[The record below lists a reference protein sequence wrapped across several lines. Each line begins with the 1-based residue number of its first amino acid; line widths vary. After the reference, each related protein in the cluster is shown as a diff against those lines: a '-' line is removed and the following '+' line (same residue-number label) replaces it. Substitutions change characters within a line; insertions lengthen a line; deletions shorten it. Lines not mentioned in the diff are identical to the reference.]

1 MPPRLRN
8 AQKRPLSADD
18 IDVDNDSN
26 ASDGSSSEWQPSPS
40 PPRVE
45 MTGTTSSASEE
56 SGQICVIAPPPGE
69 TQFRSWEEF
78 EIYLAKYQA
87 QLFQIFRVRTNT
99 SVAVRN
105 GRIDA
110 QGSSA
115 SKHSAEW
122 ENYAKTY
129 VCTHY
134 GDSGLGMLCPAM
146 AYLKYVAR
154 RFKNGEYN
162 ISSSYLPPEEQQ
174 SELTL
179 PPTQLERDQPHGA
192 GADVVSE
199 NAPVDSNSLSVGTG
213 SQSVEPVSQSGE
225 SGTQSGESGTQ
236 SGESGT
242 QSGESGTQSGFEP
255 QIALATLPQANDVF
269 EVASPPRSR
278 GRPKQA
284 ARSKKEARRKNVQT
298 VQDDSNL
305 YAANLSLANVQD
317 AVEGEPTYKE
327 SAAILS
333 RFKLFEFSKKPR
345 APVAHNK
352 LSLPPAKNIT
362 PNLAEQDIA
371 VELIGIG
378 TYATETLGVM
388 KKWHRAM
395 KSIQYVEKAISWI
408 ETIDFTLPM
417 PQAFRAESDPD
428 MIPKLK
434 AIPLLSVQAEALEL
448 VGKSTL
454 GDGTVNTLMLK
465 LFAERVDTIGIDTS
479 IAGNVMNGF
488 LPVDTMKSVLLGATG
503 EKILIPVICGKNHW
517 CSIMIDLTCK
527 DVLIYDPMNSS
538 YGSKVRPLAD
548 KLVTMLP
555 DFAPRK
561 YRVRLYLSEL
571 GVQVDSYNCGMY
583 MLLAFEVFAGANT
596 LSLLSRKELQYL
608 RYRYLGMCI

>member
-69 TQFRSWEEF
+69 TQFRSWEEL

-87 QLFQIFRVRTNT
+87 QSFQIFRVRTNT

-134 GDSGLGMLCPAM
+134 GDSGLGMLCP
-146 AYLKYVAR
+146 
-154 RFKNGEYN
+154 
-162 ISSSYLPPEEQQ
+162 
-174 SELTL
+174 
-179 PPTQLERDQPHGA
+179 
-192 GADVVSE
+192 
-199 NAPVDSNSLSVGTG
+199 
-213 SQSVEPVSQSGE
+213 
-225 SGTQSGESGTQ
+225 
-236 SGESGT
+236 
-242 QSGESGTQSGFEP
+242 
-255 QIALATLPQANDVF
+255 
-269 EVASPPRSR
+269 
-278 GRPKQA
+278 
-284 ARSKKEARRKNVQT
+284 
-298 VQDDSNL
+298 
-305 YAANLSLANVQD
+305 
-317 AVEGEPTYKE
+317 EGEPTYKE

-362 PNLAEQDIA
+362 PVRSITRIFPKDLIERCNAKVSTLQKKHRDSSDQNLAEQDIA

-395 KSIQYVEKAISWI
+395 KSIQYVDKVISWI

-434 AIPLLSVQAEALEL
+434 TIPLLSVQAEALEL
-448 VGKSTL
+448 VGKSPL

-527 DVLIYDPMNSS
+527 DVLIYDPTNSS

-608 RYRYLGMCI
+608 RYRYLCMCI

>member
-87 QLFQIFRVRTNT
+87 QSFQIFRVRTNT
-99 SVAVRN
+99 SIAVRN

-115 SKHSAEW
+115 SKLSAEW

-134 GDSGLGMLCPAM
+134 GKYQSQATSKRPRQETRASGCSAQINLCVQEINKNTHTFALM
-146 AYLKYVAR
+146 ITKCRLEHNHTLNEYAFKSHSSKRVSLDDTALKTV
-154 RFKNGEYN
+154 
-162 ISSSYLPPEEQQ
+162 EE
-174 SELTL
+174 L
-179 PPTQLERDQPHGA
+179 RKA
-192 GADVVSE
+192 GAKKTSILKFIKD
-199 NAPVDSNSLSVGTG
+199 NSNSNPT
-213 SQSVEPVSQSGE
+213 
-225 SGTQSGESGTQ
+225 
-236 SGESGT
+236 
-242 QSGESGTQSGFEP
+242 P
-255 QIALATLPQANDVF
+255 QDV
-269 EVASPPRSR
+269 R
-278 GRPKQA
+278 
-284 ARSKKEARRKNVQT
+284 
-298 VQDDSNL
+298 NL
-305 YAANLSLANVQD
+305 V
-317 AVEGEPTYKE
+317 
-327 SAAILS
+327 
-333 RFKLFEFSKKPR
+333 R
-345 APVAHNK
+345 
-352 LSLPPAKNIT
+352 
-362 PNLAEQDIA
+362 
-371 VELIGIG
+371 
-378 TYATETLGVM
+378 
-388 KKWHRAM
+388 
-395 KSIQYVEKAISWI
+395 
-408 ETIDFTLPM
+408 
-417 PQAFRAESDPD
+417 
-428 MIPKLK
+428 KLK
-434 AIPLLSVQAEALEL
+434 ASENGSGPSSSAKRL
-448 VGKSTL
+448 K
-454 GDGTVNTLMLK
+454 K

-561 YRVRLYLSEL
+561 YRVRLYFSEL

-608 RYRYLGMCI
+608 RYRYLCMCI

>member
-1 MPPRLRN
+1 MAVDECIASIMYYQSLQERRFMDDVYKKVNIQHFGYDREMTLVANLVSEHACELIHDQYVYALGRASYTFSERSPGVFFV
-8 AQKRPLSADD
+8 KSTCADD
-18 IDVDNDSN
+18 DALDEVNTEYTVTKLNWTCSCLFMSTCLLPCRHVFFLRRALEKETVIPTQLLNRRWLLSSVRSSIEFENANDTSTTMESFAIRRVLAADERPWDSN
-26 ASDGSSSEWQPSPS
+26 RKYREALPIA
-40 PPRVE
+40 
-45 MTGTTSSASEE
+45 TT
-56 SGQICVIAPPPGE
+56 IC
-69 TQFRSWEEF
+69 
-78 EIYLAKYQA
+78 
-87 QLFQIFRVRTNT
+87 
-99 SVAVRN
+99 
-105 GRIDA
+105 
-110 QGSSA
+110 
-115 SKHSAEW
+115 
-122 ENYAKTY
+122 
-129 VCTHY
+129 
-134 GDSGLGMLCPAM
+134 DSMAGLGMVQYREAM

-213 SQSVEPVSQSGE
+213 SQSVEPVSQSGESGTQSGE

-352 LSLPPAKNIT
+352 LSLSPAKNIT
-362 PNLAEQDIA
+362 PVRSITQIFPKDLIERCNAKVSTLQKKHRDSSDQNLAEQDIA

-434 AIPLLSVQAEALEL
+434 AIPLLSVQ
-448 VGKSTL
+448 
-454 GDGTVNTLMLK
+454 
-465 LFAERVDTIGIDTS
+465 
-479 IAGNVMNGF
+479 
-488 LPVDTMKSVLLGATG
+488 
-503 EKILIPVICGKNHW
+503 
-517 CSIMIDLTCK
+517 
-527 DVLIYDPMNSS
+527 
-538 YGSKVRPLAD
+538 
-548 KLVTMLP
+548 
-555 DFAPRK
+555 
-561 YRVRLYLSEL
+561 
-571 GVQVDSYNCGMY
+571 
-583 MLLAFEVFAGANT
+583 
-596 LSLLSRKELQYL
+596 
-608 RYRYLGMCI
+608 

>member
-1 MPPRLRN
+1 MESFAIRRVL
-8 AQKRPLSADD
+8 AADERPW
-18 IDVDNDSN
+18 DSN
-26 ASDGSSSEWQPSPS
+26 RKYREALPIA
-40 PPRVE
+40 
-45 MTGTTSSASEE
+45 TT
-56 SGQICVIAPPPGE
+56 IC
-69 TQFRSWEEF
+69 
-78 EIYLAKYQA
+78 
-87 QLFQIFRVRTNT
+87 
-99 SVAVRN
+99 
-105 GRIDA
+105 
-110 QGSSA
+110 
-115 SKHSAEW
+115 
-122 ENYAKTY
+122 
-129 VCTHY
+129 
-134 GDSGLGMLCPAM
+134 DSMAGLGMVQYREAM

-213 SQSVEPVSQSGE
+213 SQSVEPVSQSGESGTQSGE

-352 LSLPPAKNIT
+352 LSLSPAKNIT
-362 PNLAEQDIA
+362 PVRSITQIFPKDLIERCNAKVSTLQKKHRDSSDQNLAEQDIA

-448 VGKSTL
+448 VGKSPL

-608 RYRYLGMCI
+608 RYRYLCMCI